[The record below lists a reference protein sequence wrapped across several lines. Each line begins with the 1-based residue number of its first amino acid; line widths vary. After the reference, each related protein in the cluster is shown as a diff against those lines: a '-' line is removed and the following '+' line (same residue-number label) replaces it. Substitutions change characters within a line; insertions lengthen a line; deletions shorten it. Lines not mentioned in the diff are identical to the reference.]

1 MNEIFEKTSWL
12 DVVEEKLAESSALRE
27 SERVVADRRRL
38 AIIVW
43 MSNTIICE
51 FDRVRQPMYLG
62 TYSYLT
68 VLKIG

>member
-27 SERVVADRRRL
+27 SDRVVADRRRL

-43 MSNTIICE
+43 MSNLLSLKK
-51 FDRVRQPMYLG
+51 VRSGSAAY
-62 TYSYLT
+62 
-68 VLKIG
+68 V